1 MSLNLTLKY
10 NKGGIN
16 MISSQPLQTIPI
28 QKNKPSR
35 IKIFLRTL
43 LNQRVLVLMILPAF
57 LIIFIFNY
65 IPMYGVLIAFKNYK
79 VAYGIWDSPW
89 VGLKYFEAFFSNPL
103 AVRTVINTLILGVYS
118 FLWTFPAP
126 IILSLLINEIS
137 NMKFKKLVQTIS
149 YLPYFISIV
158 ILVGMMK
165 NFSAMDGGLFNRIVI
180 FFGGKPIQFFAE
192 SSWFRT
198 LYIGSSIWQGIG
210 WGTIIYL
217 AALAGIDLALYEAA
231 TMDGAN
237 RFQRMWHVTFPALL
251 PTICILM
258 ILSVGNILGS
268 DFQKVLLM
276 YTPKTYEVSDVIS
289 TYVFR
294 EGIQGAKFSYTT
306 AVGLFTSVISFI
318 LLFTSNKVSKLIGE
332 TSLW

>member
-1 MSLNLTLKY
+1 ML
-10 NKGGIN
+10 
-16 MISSQPLQTIPI
+16 SSQPLQTMPRP
-28 QKNKPSR
+28 KNKLLR
-35 IKIFLRTL
+35 MKIFFKTL
-43 LNQRVLVLMILPAF
+43 LKQRILVLMILPAF
-57 LIIFIFNY
+57 VIIFIFNY
-65 IPMYGVLIAFKNYK
+65 IPMYGILIAFKNYK
-79 VAYGIWDSPW
+79 VAYGIWDSQW

-137 NMKFKKLVQTIS
+137 NMKFKKFVQTIS

-165 NFSAMDGGLFNRIVI
+165 NFSAMDGGLFNRIVA

-237 RFQRMWHVTFPALL
+237 RFQRMWHVTIPALL
-251 PTICILM
+251 PTICILL
-258 ILSVGNILGS
+258 ILSIGNILGS

-318 LLFTSNKVSKLIGE
+318 LLFSSNKLSKLIGE